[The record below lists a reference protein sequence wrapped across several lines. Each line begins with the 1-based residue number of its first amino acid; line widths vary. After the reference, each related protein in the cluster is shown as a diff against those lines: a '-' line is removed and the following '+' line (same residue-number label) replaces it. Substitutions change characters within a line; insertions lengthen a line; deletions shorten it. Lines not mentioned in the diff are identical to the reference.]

1 VITLADLA
9 ALATTYADDLALE
22 VPPLR
27 IGGQTF
33 DTDARPVVM
42 GVVNLSQD
50 SWYRESVVPTPAAA
64 VRLGRVLAAQ
74 GADVVDV
81 GAESVRAG
89 STRVGPEE
97 QAAVL
102 VPVVEALAAEV
113 AVSVESYSP
122 SVVEACL
129 AAGARVVNLTGS
141 ADDAAMF
148 DLAAAHDATVVLCH
162 VLGRHPHDLDGSRAA
177 ADPTPYLLE
186 TFGARIADARAR
198 GVTSLV
204 VDPGVGFEF
213 DAAEGRTRAQ
223 HQTRA
228 LLHSFRLRSLGVPV
242 CHALPCPTDLFVA
255 DQLRQ
260 AEPFFAVLARL
271 GGAGVLRTHE
281 VPRIVPLLDALATLG
296 PVTG

>member
-9 ALATTYADDLALE
+9 ALATTYADDLALP
-22 VPPLR
+22 VAPLR
-27 IGGQTF
+27 IGTQTF

-89 STRVGPEE
+89 TARVGPEE

-102 VPVVEALAAEV
+102 VPVVEALACHV

-122 SVVEACL
+122 AVVEACL

-141 ADDAAMF
+141 GDDAVMF

-162 VLGRHPHDLDGSRAA
+162 VLGRHPRDLDGSRAA

-186 TFGARIADARAR
+186 SFAARLADARAR
-198 GVTSLV
+198 GVTGLV

-213 DAAEGRTRAQ
+213 DPADGGSRAR
-223 HQTRA
+223 HQTRS
-228 LLHSFRLRSLGVPV
+228 LLHSFRLRTLGVPV
-242 CHALPCPTDLFVA
+242 CHALPCPTDLFA
-255 DQLRQ
+255 AEQLRQ

-271 GGAGVLRTHE
+271 GGAGMLRTHE
-281 VPRIVPLLDALATLG
+281 VGRIVSVLAALGSLG